1 VIFPSVRNYDPKDG
15 TKVVKE
21 FHMLPR
27 AEPTS
32 AVPYP
37 NGFNLGQEGHERILR
52 AHLEK
57 YGVKV
62 ELGTELVSFTQD
74 NDKVDVV
81 LKKVENGGEE
91 KVSVKWLVG
100 ADGARSVVRKTLGLS
115 FLGEEHNLGGT
126 VLGDIYVKQGPS
138 RDFWHMY
145 GQPPNQL

>member
-1 VIFPSVRNYDPKDG
+1 VLFPSIRNYDPQDG
-15 TKVVKE
+15 TKVAKE
-21 FHMLPR
+21 FQMLPH

-37 NGFNLGQEGHERILR
+37 NGMNLGQEGHEAILR
-52 AHLEK
+52 KHLEK

-81 LKKVENGGEE
+81 LKKVENGNEE

-115 FLGEEHNLGGT
+115 FLGEEQPLEGT
-126 VLGDIYVKQGPS
+126 VLGDIYMKNGLS
-138 RDFWHMY
+138 RDFWHVW
-145 GQPPNQL
+145 GQPPNR